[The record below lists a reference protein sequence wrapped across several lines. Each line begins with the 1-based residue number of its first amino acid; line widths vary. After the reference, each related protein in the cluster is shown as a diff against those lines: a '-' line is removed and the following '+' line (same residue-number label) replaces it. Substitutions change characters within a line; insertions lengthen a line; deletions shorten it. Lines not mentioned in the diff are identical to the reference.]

1 MNVTKVTL
9 PLFFQNECDEGN
21 IALEVDDENTCCILL
36 CYIDY
41 IKVVISLTSRN
52 KLVIVMNII
61 VY

>member
-1 MNVTKVTL
+1 MMN
-9 PLFFQNECDEGN
+9 
-21 IALEVDDENTCCILL
+21 NTFVVLCCIILV
-36 CYIDY
+36 